1 MGEKQGR
8 KMDRRTRYTR
18 NAVKDS
24 LLELL
29 RHGPFEKVTVAAL
42 CRQAEITRATFYLH
56 YDDLTAVVE
65 ELVEDAL
72 QISEANSSGADLM
85 ENLYQLAR
93 AETLEELRQCNDLF
107 PACQRVA
114 DEAKYLPLLEDD
126 TLAPFIIRKIYLT
139 EREKASTLYTEHTNL
154 TPQEAELIFLH
165 DIYGAFFL
173 NRAMK
178 WKKDDQWYRVHGL
191 LSRFRLGGLEALRD
205 KPLK

>member
-29 RHGPFEKVTVAAL
+29 RRGPFEKVTVAAL

-56 YDDLTAVVE
+56 YDGLTAVVE

-72 QISEANSSGADLM
+72 QISEANSGGEDLM
-85 ENLYQLAR
+85 ENLYHLAR

-126 TLAPFIIRKIYLT
+126 TLAPFVIRKIYLT
-139 EREKASTLYTEHTNL
+139 ERDRMAAFTMKYAHL
-154 TPQEAELIFLH
+154 TRQEAELIFLH

-205 KPLK
+205 RTKK